1 MANTVM
7 AIKKL
12 QSPRERDMKL
22 FSLNRVTRVS
32 LVAFLTV
39 ATLAALGSTCFSEE
53 PTVTPNFIY
62 IYGYGPLS
70 IGDVV
75 SVFTEDGVLCGKS
88 IVTVDGQYGQMAVY
102 GDDPLTAYVVEGARS
117 GEKLLIKIN
126 DEEVYFSVGGTP
138 VFGRDGETYQ
148 VDLD

>member
-1 MANTVM
+1 
-7 AIKKL
+7 
-12 QSPRERDMKL
+12 MKL

-39 ATLAALGSTCFSEE
+39 AALAALGSTCFSEE
-53 PTVTPNFIY
+53 PTVTPSFIY
-62 IYGYGPLS
+62 LYGYGPLS
-70 IGDVV
+70 VGDIVTV
-75 SVFTEDGVLCGKS
+75 STEDGVLCGKS

-102 GDDPLTAYVVEGARS
+102 GDDSLTGGVVEGARP
-117 GEKLLIKIN
+117 GERLLIKIN
-126 DEEVYFSVGGTP
+126 GEEVYFPVGGTP